1 MKPRT
6 IILVV
11 LFGLALGVLVCGP
24 LVELVSRVA
33 DVAGME
39 EGEVMDEPLVEQ
51 PAESEDLPAFEP
63 DDRRQT
69 VLVQTIE
76 AGQTVEA
83 TFEGAWDAHNWVFEG
98 RAGQSVTF
106 TTGLPEG
113 AGTDPILTLQQAQ
126 DTSGTGVKSLTFTEI
141 FRKQADD
148 VQTVGPFT
156 KTIWRYPERI
166 SSRVIARAASRLEK
180 PTAMSIG

>member
-1 MKPRT
+1 MKSRT

-11 LFGLALGVLVCGP
+11 LFGLALGVLACGP

-33 DVAGME
+33 DVAGVE

-51 PAESEDLPAFEP
+51 PAESEGLPAFEP

-83 TFEGAWDAHNWVFEG
+83 AFEGAWDAHNWVFEG
-98 RAGQSVTF
+98 RAGQEVTF

-113 AGTDPILTLQQAQ
+113 AGTDPILTLLDPQGAVLA
-126 DTSGTGVKSLTFTEI
+126 T
-141 FRKQADD
+141 ADD
-148 VQTVGPFT
+148 VNGYNAELSYVLPADGLYTARVTTWWPGPYTLTF
-156 KTIWRYPERI
+156 I
-166 SSRVIARAASRLEK
+166 SS
-180 PTAMSIG
+180 